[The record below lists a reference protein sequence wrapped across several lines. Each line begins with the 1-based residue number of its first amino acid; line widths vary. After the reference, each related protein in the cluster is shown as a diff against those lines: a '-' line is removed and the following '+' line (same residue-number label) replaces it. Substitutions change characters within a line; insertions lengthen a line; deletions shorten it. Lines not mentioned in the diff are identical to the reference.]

1 MPYNIAAV
9 DVHKKVLMVVIS
21 DAASEDLPLFRRR
34 FASSASDR
42 QHLLAWLQQHG
53 VQEVVMESTAQY
65 WKPLWLDL
73 EPHMPRLHLAHA
85 YSNRAPKGRKH
96 DFGDAERL
104 LRRLLCGELILS
116 FVPDAEQRHWRMLM
130 RGKLQLVRER
140 VRLSNQLEALLEQ
153 MRIKLSSVISALLGL
168 SGRRILEALAEGQ
181 SDPEALAELGD
192 RRLQCSKEELAEALR
207 APVEPLQR
215 KMLRWSLERLKLL
228 DQQIQQMDQC
238 AAEAMRRY
246 AEAVMR
252 LAEMPGFS
260 ADSAQ
265 QFIAEVGPRAQAF
278 ASAAQ
283 LASWIGVCPGREQSA
298 EHNYSSRSAKGNA
311 YARRIL
317 SQAAQA
323 AVKRRGSYFQ
333 LTFRRWLPRLGYQ
346 AAVWAIA
353 HKLCRLAWKILH
365 DAVPYQE
372 HGPLPPSKDRTR
384 RMIRE
389 LRRLGYSV
397 TPPVA

>member
-21 DAASEDLPLFRRR
+21 DAGSEDQHFLQRR
-34 FASSASDR
+34 FTASASDR
-42 QHLLAWLQQHG
+42 QHVLAWLQQHG

-73 EPHMPRLHLAHA
+73 EPHMQRLHLAQA

-104 LRRLLCGELILS
+104 LRRLICGELILS
-116 FVPDAEQRHWRMLM
+116 FVPDAEQRNWRMLM

-140 VRLSNQLEALLEQ
+140 VRLSNHLEALLEQ

-168 SGRRILEALAEGQ
+168 SGRRILEALAQGQ

-207 APVEPLQR
+207 GPVEPLQR
-215 KMLRWSLERLKLL
+215 RMLQWSLERLKLL

-238 AAEAMRRY
+238 AAEQMRSY

-252 LAEMPGFS
+252 LAEVPGFS

-265 QFIAEVGPRAQAF
+265 QFIAEVGPRTQAF

-283 LASWIGVCPGREQSA
+283 LASWIGVCPGRQESA
-298 EHNYSSRSAKGNA
+298 EQNHSSRSPKGNV

-323 AVKRRGSYFQ
+323 AVKRKGSHFQ
-333 LTFRRWLPRLGYQ
+333 LAFRRWLPRLGYQ
-346 AAVWAIA
+346 ATIWAIA

-365 DAVPYQE
+365 DGAAYFEQGE
-372 HGPLPPSKDRTR
+372 LPPSKDRTR

-397 TPPVA
+397 TAPAV